1 MNIWILDSES
11 GITLLYKAFM
21 DLPLDE
27 DLVSGLLA
35 ALNQFTVFEFQEGI
49 ESIEMGGLRWVYLND
64 KDLNLLFIA
73 ASDKSVNSEILKAR
87 LNVIKHAFI
96 QDFVPDPESWNA
108 TWKGNTEEY
117 LPFKKTIDEYYDQ
130 WLRVEKVSDIAEYYN
145 ILGVFQQ
152 ILNLL
157 INVIEAHVSPLKKEK
172 IYIQLTLMFTN
183 YLNHDYVKKNKEL
196 SKISFE
202 RESGINIININPEN
216 CDMLVVE
223 KQIINLIRRIV
234 HMIKFEEGYHN
245 SLRYFIDENIFE
257 YLISNLS
264 LLNELNLFKFLLQLF
279 LLKKS

>member
-73 ASDKSVNSEILKAR
+73 ASDKSVNSDMLKAR

-96 QDFVPDPESWNA
+96 QDFVPDEETWNA

-117 LPFKKTIDEYYDQ
+117 LPFKKKIDEYYDQ
-130 WLRVEKVSDIAEYYN
+130 WLTVEKVSDIAEYYN
-145 ILGVFQQ
+145 VLGVFQQ

-157 INVIEAHVSPLKKEK
+157 INVIEAHASPLKKEK
-172 IYIQLTLMFTN
+172 IYIQLTIMFNN
-183 YLNHDYVKKNKEL
+183 YLNHDYIKKNKEL

-234 HMIKFEEGYHN
+234 HMIKLEEGYRN
-245 SLRYFIDENIFE
+245 SLSYFIEENIFD
-257 YLISNLS
+257 YLISNIS

>member
-49 ESIEMGGLRWVYLND
+49 ESIEMGGLRWVYLED

-73 ASDKSVNSEILKAR
+73 ASEKNVNSDILKAR
-87 LNVIKHAFI
+87 LNVIMQVFI
-96 QDFVPDPESWNA
+96 QQYIPDPELWKQS
-108 TWKGNTEEY
+108 WKGNTESY
-117 LPFKKTIDEYYDQ
+117 LPFKDTIDEYYDQ
-130 WLRVEKVSDIAEYYN
+130 WIMAEKVTDIAEYYN

-152 ILNLL
+152 ILNL
-157 INVIEAHVSPLKKEK
+157 IMNVIEAHVPPGNKVK
-172 IYIQLTLMFTN
+172 IYYQIDNMFKN
-183 YLNHDYVKKNKEL
+183 YLSHDYVKNNEEL
-196 SKISFE
+196 RKFTFN
-202 RESGINIININPEN
+202 RESGINIININPAN

-234 HMIKFEEGYHN
+234 QMIKTEEGYQN
-245 SLRYFIDENIFE
+245 TLRYFIEENIFE

>member
-73 ASDKSVNSEILKAR
+73 ASDKSVNSDMLKAR
-87 LNVIKHAFI
+87 LNVIKQAFI
-96 QDFVPDPESWNA
+96 QDFVPDEETWNT

-130 WLRVEKVSDIAEYYN
+130 WLTVEKVSDIAEYYN

-172 IYIQLTLMFTN
+172 IYIKITIMFTN

-216 CDMLVVE
+216 CDMIVVE

-234 HMIKFEEGYHN
+234 HMIKTEEGHRN
-245 SLRYFIDENIFE
+245 SLNYFIKENIFE

>member
-49 ESIEMGGLRWVYLND
+49 ESIEMGGLRWVYLED

-73 ASDKSVNSEILKAR
+73 ASEKNVNSDILKAR
-87 LNVIKHAFI
+87 LNVIKQAFI
-96 QDFVPDPESWNA
+96 QKYVPDQEEWKQS
-108 TWKGNTEEY
+108 WKGNTESY
-117 LPFKKTIDEYYDQ
+117 LPFKDTIDEYYDQ
-130 WLRVEKVSDIAEYYN
+130 WIMAEAVTDIAEYYN

-157 INVIEAHVSPLKKEK
+157 MNVIEAHSHPVKKAK
-172 IYIQLTLMFTN
+172 IYYKIDNMFKN
-183 YLNHDYVKKNKEL
+183 YLSHDYVKENEEL
-196 SKISFE
+196 RKFSFD
-202 RESGINIININPEN
+202 RESGINIININPAN

-234 HMIKFEEGYHN
+234 QMIKAEEGYQN
-245 SLRYFIDENIFE
+245 SLKFFIDENIFD

>member
-49 ESIEMGGLRWVYLND
+49 ESIEMGGLRWVYLEE

-73 ASDKSVNSEILKAR
+73 ASEKNVNSEILKAR
-87 LNVIKHAFI
+87 LNVIMQAFI
-96 QDFVPDPESWNA
+96 QEYVPDREKWTQS
-108 TWKGNTEEY
+108 WKGNTESY
-117 LPFKKTIDEYYDQ
+117 LPFKDTIDEYYDQ
-130 WLRVEKVSDIAEYYN
+130 WIMAEKVTDIAEYYN

-157 INVIEAHVSPLKKEK
+157 MNVIEAHVAPHNKVK
-172 IYIQLTLMFTN
+172 IYYKIDNMFKN
-183 YLNHDYVKKNKEL
+183 YLSHDYVKNNEEL
-196 SKISFE
+196 RKFTFE
-202 RESGINIININPEN
+202 RESGINIININPAN

-234 HMIKFEEGYHN
+234 QMIKIEEGHQN
-245 SLRYFIDENIFE
+245 SLKFFIEENIFD